1 MVLQYELRKLQSE
14 GLDVLDVADYDAR
27 TPIHLAAAEGMH
39 KVLKY
44 MLRRQRSIG
53 NRGLR
58 AVTKRDRWGRTPLDD
73 AKAGNHTA
81 CIKLLEIAQERA
93 GSDVMNVSDLLHDRL
108 RCFKTRSNNRC

>member
-39 KVLKY
+39 KVIKY
-44 MLRRQRSIG
+44 MLRQQRSIG
-53 NRGLR
+53 NKSLR

-93 GSDVMNVSDLLHDRL
+93 GSEAIRVSDFLHDCL
-108 RCFKTRSNNRC
+108 RCPKARSSDTC